1 MEAGGAATTVLNAAD
16 EVAVAEF
23 IAGRIPFLAIPA
35 LVEATLDAAAGRGLL
50 KEPSRVED
58 ALAVDHAARSL
69 ARDLLP
75 EIAVKAS

>member
-1 MEAGGAATTVLNAAD
+1 
-16 EVAVAEF
+16 
-23 IAGRIPFLAIPA
+23 
-35 LVEATLDAAAGRGLL
+35 VEAAGERGLL
-50 KEPSRVED
+50 AELGRIED